1 MSRKS
6 PIGGPWEMTRS
17 KMREHCFKML
27 FCADF
32 YPAEEKTG
40 QLIQYFE
47 EPKED
52 DLNAEGIEEI
62 IHDVDMSEE
71 NAAYLRE
78 RAESVMVRIP
88 ELDSKINEVA
98 EGWKTKRMGK
108 AELTILRLALYEI
121 LFDEDVPEKVAINE
135 AVELAKKYGGNEA
148 PAFINGV
155 LAKLV

>member
-1 MSRKS
+1 
-6 PIGGPWEMTRS
+6 MTRS
-17 KMREHCFKML
+17 KLREHCFKML

-32 YPAEEKTG
+32 HPAEETCE
-40 QLIQYFE
+40 QLNLYFE
-47 EPKED
+47 GPAED
-52 DLNAEGIEEI
+52 DQNTEGVEEI
-62 IHDVDMSEE
+62 IHDVTMSKG
-71 NAAYLRE
+71 NSAYLTDK
-78 RAESVMVRIP
+78 AQAVMSMIP
-88 ELDSKINEVA
+88 ELDTKLDEVTK
-98 EGWKTKRMGK
+98 GWKTNRMGK

>member
-1 MSRKS
+1 
-6 PIGGPWEMTRS
+6 MTRS
-17 KMREHCFKML
+17 KLREHCFKML

-32 YPAEEKTG
+32 YPAEEKEW
-40 QLIQYFE
+40 QLIQYFQ
-47 EPKED
+47 EPNED
-52 DLNAEGIEEI
+52 DLNEEGIEEI
-62 IHDVDMSEE
+62 IHDVEMSEE
-71 NAAYLRE
+71 NYVYLKE
-78 RAESVMVRIP
+78 KAEAVMAKIP
-88 ELDSKINEVA
+88 ELDIKINEVA

-121 LFDEDVPEKVAINE
+121 LFDQDVPEKVAINE

>member
-1 MSRKS
+1 
-6 PIGGPWEMTRS
+6 MTRS
-17 KMREHCFKML
+17 KMREHCFKLL

-32 YPAEEKTG
+32 HPAEEKEE
-40 QLIQYFE
+40 QLNQYFE
-47 EPKED
+47 EPMEYD
-52 DLNAEGIEEI
+52 INTEGVEEI
-62 IHDVDMSEE
+62 LHDVAMSGE
-71 NAAYLRE
+71 NAGQLKE
-78 RAESVMVRIP
+78 KAEAVMLKIP
-88 ELDSKINEVA
+88 ELDLKINEVA
-98 EGWKTKRMGK
+98 EGWKTKRMGR

>member
-1 MSRKS
+1 
-6 PIGGPWEMTRS
+6 MTRS
-17 KMREHCFKML
+17 KMREHCFKLL

-32 YPAEEKTG
+32 HPAEEKDE

-47 EPKED
+47 EPMEYDIDKE
-52 DLNAEGIEEI
+52 GKEEI
-62 IHDVDMSEE
+62 IHDVSMSGE
-71 NAAYLRE
+71 NSEQLKE
-78 RAESVMVRIP
+78 RAEAVMVKIP
-88 ELDSKINEVA
+88 ELDLKINEVA
-98 EGWKTKRMGK
+98 EGWKTKRMGR

-121 LFDEDVPEKVAINE
+121 LFDDDVPEKVAINE

>member
-1 MSRKS
+1 
-6 PIGGPWEMTRS
+6 MTRS
-17 KMREHCFKML
+17 KLREHCFKML
-27 FCADF
+27 FCTDF
-32 YPAEEKTG
+32 HPAEEKTE

-52 DLNAEGIEEI
+52 DLNTEGVDEI

-71 NAAYLRE
+71 NSAYLKE
-78 RAESVMVRIP
+78 KAEAVILKIP
-88 ELDSKINEVA
+88 ELDLKINEVA

-121 LFDEDVPEKVAINE
+121 LYDEDVPEKVAINE

>member
-1 MSRKS
+1 
-6 PIGGPWEMTRS
+6 MTRS
-17 KMREHCFKML
+17 KLREHCFKML

-32 YPAEEKTG
+32 YPAEEKEW
-40 QLIQYFE
+40 QLIQYFQ
-47 EPKED
+47 EPNED
-52 DLNAEGIEEI
+52 DLNEKGVEEI
-62 IHDVDMSEE
+62 IHDVEMSEE
-71 NAAYLRE
+71 NLVYLKE
-78 RAESVMVRIP
+78 KAEAVMAKIP
-88 ELDSKINEVA
+88 ELDIKINEVA

-121 LFDEDVPEKVAINE
+121 LFDQDVPEKVAINE